1 MDSNLALPL
10 WQGDLVHTEDWPT
23 TIADALAV
31 QERLRGLV
39 DVTDDCPELPPT
51 VTGLDVA
58 YDAADGIAAAVVTLE
73 TAGLTVVEERT
84 VRAKAVFP
92 YEPGLFAFRE
102 LPPLL
107 DALDRLD
114 HEPDVLV
121 CDGHGLAHPRRFG
134 LACHLGVLTGRP
146 AFGVGKTRFVGT
158 HDAPAAS
165 RGASVPLV
173 DAGEEVGAVLRTQD
187 GVKPVYVS
195 AGHRIDLAHA
205 CRLTLALAPRYRLPE
220 TTRQADRLSRVALR

>member
-1 MDSNLALPL
+1 
-10 WQGDLVHTEDWPT
+10 VHTGDWPS
-23 TIADALAV
+23 TIEDALAV
-31 QERLRGLV
+31 QERLRGRV
-39 DVTDDCPELPPT
+39 DRTDDCAELPPT

-58 YDAADGIAAAVVTLE
+58 YGTSDEIAAAVVTLE

-84 VRAKAVFP
+84 HRAKAVFP

-107 DALDRLD
+107 AALEQLD

-158 HDAPAAS
+158 HAAPEAS
-165 RGASVPLV
+165 RGSSAPLV

-205 CRLTLALAPRYRLPE
+205 CRLTLALTPRYRLPE
-220 TTRQADRLSRVALR
+220 TTRQADRLSRAALR

>member
-1 MDSNLALPL
+1 M
-10 WQGDLVHTEDWPT
+10 HTEDWPST
-23 TIADALAV
+23 VEEALAV
-31 QERLRGLV
+31 QDRLRGRV
-39 DVTDDCPELPPT
+39 DLTDDCPELPPT

-58 YDAADGIAAAVVTLE
+58 YDDTGGIVAAVVTLE

-84 VRAKAVFP
+84 HRARATFP

-107 DALDRLD
+107 AALERLDRT
-114 HEPDVLV
+114 PDVLV

-158 HDAPAAS
+158 HGSPEAA
-165 RGASVPLV
+165 RGSSVPLV
-173 DAGEEVGAVLRTQD
+173 DAGEVVGAVLRTRD

-205 CRLTLALAPRYRLPE
+205 CRLTLALTPRYRLPE
-220 TTRQADRLSRVALR
+220 TTRHADRLSRAAPR

>member
-1 MDSNLALPL
+1 
-10 WQGDLVHTEDWPT
+10 LVHTGDWPT
-23 TIADALAV
+23 TIEDALAV
-31 QERLRGLV
+31 QERLRGRV

-58 YDAADGIAAAVVTLE
+58 YGTSDEIAAAVVTLE

-84 VRAKAVFP
+84 HRAKAAFP

-107 DALDRLD
+107 AALDQLD
-114 HEPDVLV
+114 HAPGVLV

-134 LACHLGVLTGRP
+134 LACHLGVLTGLP

-158 HDAPAAS
+158 HASPEPS
-165 RGASVPLV
+165 RGSSAPLV

-205 CRLTLALAPRYRLPE
+205 CRLTLALTPRYRLPE
-220 TTRQADRLSRVALR
+220 TTRQADRLSRAALR

>member
-1 MDSNLALPL
+1 L
-10 WQGDLVHTEDWPT
+10 WQGDLVHTGDWPT

-84 VRAKAVFP
+84 FRAKAVFP

-107 DALDRLD
+107 AALERLD

-146 AFGVGKTRFVGT
+146 AFGVGKTRFVGS
-158 HDAPAAS
+158 HDAPGPA
-165 RGASVPLV
+165 RGSSVPLV
-173 DAGEEVGAVLRTQD
+173 DDGEEVGAVLRTQD

-205 CRLTLALAPRYRLPE
+205 CRLTLALTPRYRLPE
-220 TTRQADRLSRVALR
+220 TTRRADQLSRVALR

>member
-1 MDSNLALPL
+1 M
-10 WQGDLVHTEDWPT
+10 HTGDWPT
-23 TIADALAV
+23 TVEDALAV
-31 QERLRGLV
+31 QERLRDQV
-39 DVTDDCPELPPT
+39 DRTDDLPELPPT

-58 YDAADGIAAAVVTLE
+58 YDDTGVIAAAVVTLE

-84 VRAKAVFP
+84 HRARAVFP

-107 DALDRLD
+107 AALEQLD

-134 LACHLGVLTGRP
+134 LACHLGVLTGLP

-158 HDAPAAS
+158 HTSPAAA
-165 RGASVPLV
+165 RGSSEPLV

-205 CRLTLALAPRYRLPE
+205 CRLTLALSPRYRLPE
-220 TTRQADRLSRVALR
+220 TTRRADRLSRVALG

>member
-1 MDSNLALPL
+1 M
-10 WQGDLVHTEDWPT
+10 HTGDWPS
-23 TIADALAV
+23 TIEDALAV
-31 QERLRGLV
+31 QERLRGRV
-39 DVTDDCPELPPT
+39 DLTDDCAELPPT

-58 YDAADGIAAAVVTLE
+58 YGTSDEIAAAVVTLE

-84 VRAKAVFP
+84 HRAKAVFP

-107 DALDRLD
+107 AALDQLD
-114 HEPDVLV
+114 HQPDVLV

-158 HDAPAAS
+158 HAAPEAS
-165 RGASVPLV
+165 RGSSAPLI

-205 CRLTLALAPRYRLPE
+205 CRLTLALTPRYRLPE
-220 TTRQADRLSRVALR
+220 TTRQADRLSRAALR

>member
-1 MDSNLALPL
+1 M
-10 WQGDLVHTEDWPT
+10 VHTEDWPST
-23 TIADALAV
+23 VEEALAV
-31 QERLRGLV
+31 QDRLRGRV
-39 DVTDDCPELPPT
+39 ERADDCPELPPT

-58 YDAADGIAAAVVTLE
+58 YDGSGGIAAAVVTLE
-73 TAGLTVVEERT
+73 TAGLSVVEART
-84 VRAKAVFP
+84 HRARAAFP

-107 DALDRLD
+107 AALEQLER
-114 HEPDVLV
+114 EPDVLV

-158 HDAPAAS
+158 HASPGAA
-165 RGASVPLV
+165 RGSSEPLV
-173 DAGEEVGAVLRTQD
+173 DAGEVVGAVLRTRD

-205 CRLTLALAPRYRLPE
+205 CRLTLALTPRYRLPE
-220 TTRQADRLSRVALR
+220 TTRRADRLSREALG

>member
-1 MDSNLALPL
+1 M
-10 WQGDLVHTEDWPT
+10 HTGDWPST
-23 TIADALAV
+23 AEEALAV
-31 QERLRGLV
+31 QEALRGRVELHG
-39 DVTDDCPELPPT
+39 DLPELPPT

-58 YDAADGIAAAVVTLE
+58 YDEADGIAAAVVTLE

-84 VRAKAVFP
+84 HRAKAVFP

-107 DALDRLD
+107 AALGELEHR
-114 HEPDVLV
+114 PDVLV

-134 LACHLGVLTGRP
+134 LACHLGVLTGLP
-146 AFGVGKTRFVGT
+146 AFGVGKTRFVGS
-158 HDAPAAS
+158 HDVPGPE
-165 RGASVPLV
+165 RGSSVPLV

-205 CRLTLALAPRYRLPE
+205 CRLTLALTARYRLPE
-220 TTRQADRLSRVALR
+220 TTRLADRLSRVALK

>member
-1 MDSNLALPL
+1 M
-10 WQGDLVHTEDWPT
+10 HTEDWPST
-23 TIADALAV
+23 TEEALAV
-31 QERLRGLV
+31 QDRLRGRVELA
-39 DVTDDCPELPPT
+39 DDCPELPPT

-58 YDAADGIAAAVVTLE
+58 YDDDGDIAAAVVTLE

-84 VRAKAVFP
+84 HRARAVFP

-107 DALDRLD
+107 AAIERLDRT
-114 HEPDVLV
+114 PDVLV
-121 CDGHGLAHPRRFG
+121 CDGHGRAHPRRFG
-134 LACHLGVLTGRP
+134 LACHLGVLTGLP

-158 HDAPAAS
+158 HADPAAA
-165 RGASVPLV
+165 RGSSVPLV
-173 DAGEEVGAVLRTQD
+173 DAGEEVGAVLRTRE

-205 CRLTLALAPRYRLPE
+205 CRLTLALTPRYRLPE
-220 TTRQADRLSRVALR
+220 TTRHADRLSRAALK

>member
-1 MDSNLALPL
+1 M
-10 WQGDLVHTEDWPT
+10 HTGDWPS
-23 TIADALAV
+23 TIEDALAV
-31 QERLRGLV
+31 QERLRGRV
-39 DVTDDCPELPPT
+39 DRTDDCPELPPT

-58 YDAADGIAAAVVTLE
+58 YDGDGGIAAAAVTLE

-84 VRAKAVFP
+84 HRAKAVFP

-107 DALDRLD
+107 AALDQLD

-134 LACHLGVLTGRP
+134 LACHLGVLTGWP

-158 HDAPAAS
+158 HAAPEAS
-165 RGASVPLV
+165 RGSSAPLV

-205 CRLTLALAPRYRLPE
+205 CRLTLALTPRYRLPE
-220 TTRQADRLSRVALR
+220 TTRQADRLSRAALR

>member
-1 MDSNLALPL
+1 
-10 WQGDLVHTEDWPT
+10 VHTGNWPST
-23 TIADALAV
+23 PAEAVAV

-39 DVTDDCPELPPT
+39 DLTDDGPELPPT

-58 YDAADGIAAAVVTLE
+58 YDDAGGIAAAVVTLE

-84 VRAKAVFP
+84 VRAEAVFP

-107 DALDRLD
+107 AALERLD
-114 HEPDVLV
+114 HEPGVLV

-146 AFGVGKTRFVGT
+146 AFGVGKTRFVGS
-158 HDAPAAS
+158 HESPGPS
-165 RGASVPLV
+165 RGSSVPLV
-173 DAGEEVGAVLRTQD
+173 DAGEVVGAVLRTQD

-195 AGHRIDLAHA
+195 AGHRIGLAHA
-205 CRLTLALAPRYRLPE
+205 CRLTLALTPRYRLPE
-220 TTRQADRLSRVALR
+220 TTRQADRLSRAALR

>member
-1 MDSNLALPL
+1 M
-10 WQGDLVHTEDWPT
+10 HIEDWPS
-23 TIADALAV
+23 TIGDALAV
-31 QERLRGLV
+31 QERLREQV
-39 DVTDDCPELPPT
+39 DLTDDGPELPPT

-58 YDAADGIAAAVVTLE
+58 YDSVYDDADGIAAAVVTLE

-84 VRAKAVFP
+84 YRAKAVFP

-107 DALDRLD
+107 TALERLDRA
-114 HEPDVLV
+114 PDVLV

-134 LACHLGVLTGRP
+134 LACHLGVLTGLP
-146 AFGVGKTRFVGT
+146 AFGVGKTRFVGS

-165 RGASVPLV
+165 RGSSAPLV

-195 AGHRIDLAHA
+195 AGHRIGLAHA
-205 CRLTLALAPRYRLPE
+205 CRLTLALTPRYRLPE
-220 TTRQADRLSRVALR
+220 TTRQADRLSRAALR

>member
-1 MDSNLALPL
+1 
-10 WQGDLVHTEDWPT
+10 VHIEDWPS
-23 TIADALAV
+23 TIGDALAV
-31 QERLRGLV
+31 QERLREQV
-39 DVTDDCPELPPT
+39 DLTDDLPELPPT

-58 YDAADGIAAAVVTLE
+58 YDDADGIAAAVVTLE
-73 TAGLTVVEERT
+73 TAGLTVVAERT
-84 VRAKAVFP
+84 YRAKAVFP

-107 DALDRLD
+107 TALERLDRA
-114 HEPDVLV
+114 PDVLV

-134 LACHLGVLTGRP
+134 LACHLGVLTGLP
-146 AFGVGKTRFVGT
+146 AFGVGKTRFVGS

-165 RGASVPLV
+165 RGSSVPLV

-195 AGHRIDLAHA
+195 AGHRIGLAHA
-205 CRLTLALAPRYRLPE
+205 CRLTLALTPHYRLPE
-220 TTRQADRLSRVALR
+220 TTRQADRLSRAALK

>member
-1 MDSNLALPL
+1 
-10 WQGDLVHTEDWPT
+10 LVHTGDWPT
-23 TIADALAV
+23 TIDDALAV
-31 QERLRGLV
+31 QERLRGRV

-58 YDAADGIAAAVVTLE
+58 YGERDEIAAAVVTLE

-84 VRAKAVFP
+84 HRAKAVFP

-107 DALDRLD
+107 AALEALDRK
-114 HEPDVLV
+114 PDVLV

-134 LACHLGVLTGRP
+134 LACHLGVLTGLP
-146 AFGVGKTRFVGT
+146 AFGVGKTRFVGS
-158 HDAPAAS
+158 HGVPGLA
-165 RGASVPLV
+165 RGSSEPLV
-173 DAGEEVGAVLRTQD
+173 DAGEAVGAVLRTQD

-205 CRLTLALAPRYRLPE
+205 CRLTLALTPRHRLPE
-220 TTRQADRLSRVALR
+220 TTRRADRLSRTALR

>member
-1 MDSNLALPL
+1 VPI
-10 WQGDLVHTEDWPT
+10 EDWPST
-23 TIADALAV
+23 AEEALAV
-31 QERLRGLV
+31 QERLRGRV
-39 DVTDDCPELPPT
+39 DLADDCPELPPT

-58 YDAADGIAAAVVTLE
+58 YDDDGGIAAAVVTLE
-73 TAGLTVVEERT
+73 IAGLTVVEERT
-84 VRAKAVFP
+84 HRAQAVFP

-107 DALDRLD
+107 AALERL
-114 HEPDVLV
+114 ERAPDVLV

-158 HDAPAAS
+158 HANPAHE
-165 RGASVPLV
+165 RGSSVPLV
-173 DAGEEVGAVLRTQD
+173 DAGEEVGAVLRTRD

-205 CRLTLALAPRYRLPE
+205 CRLTLALTPRYRLPE
-220 TTRQADRLSRVALR
+220 TTRHADRLSRAALR

>member
-1 MDSNLALPL
+1 M
-10 WQGDLVHTEDWPT
+10 HTEDWPA
-23 TIADALAV
+23 TIGEALAV

-39 DVTDDCPELPPT
+39 DLADDCPELPPT

-58 YDAADGIAAAVVTLE
+58 YDGDGGVAAAVVTLE
-73 TAGLTVVEERT
+73 TAGLTVVEART
-84 VRAKAVFP
+84 HRAKAVFP

-107 DALDRLD
+107 AALGELER
-114 HEPDVLV
+114 EPDLLV

-134 LACHLGVLTGRP
+134 VACHLGVLTGRP

-158 HDAPAAS
+158 HGEPGLS
-165 RGASVPLV
+165 RGRSVPLV

-195 AGHRIDLAHA
+195 AGHRIGLAHA
-205 CRLTLALAPRYRLPE
+205 CRVTLALTPRYRLPE
-220 TTRQADRLSRVALR
+220 TTRQADRLSRAARR

>member
-1 MDSNLALPL
+1 M
-10 WQGDLVHTEDWPT
+10 HTGDWPST
-23 TIADALAV
+23 VEEALAV
-31 QERLRGLV
+31 QERLRERV
-39 DVTDDCPELPPT
+39 DLTDDGPELPPT

-58 YDAADGIAAAVVTLE
+58 YDERDGIAAAVVTLE
-73 TAGLTVVEERT
+73 TAGLTVVEART
-84 VRAKAVFP
+84 HRAKAVFP

-107 DALDRLD
+107 AALERLD

-158 HDAPAAS
+158 HADPAPA
-165 RGASVPLV
+165 RGSAEPLV
-173 DAGEEVGAVLRTQD
+173 DAGEVVGAALRTQD

-205 CRLTLALAPRYRLPE
+205 CRLTLALTPRYRLPE
-220 TTRQADRLSRVALR
+220 TTRQADRLSRAALR

>member
-1 MDSNLALPL
+1 M
-10 WQGDLVHTEDWPT
+10 HTGDWPKT
-23 TIADALAV
+23 AEEARAV
-31 QERLRGLV
+31 QERLRDLV
-39 DVTDDCPELPPT
+39 DLTDDLPALPPT

-58 YDAADGIAAAVVTLE
+58 YDESDGIAAAVVTLE
-73 TAGLTVVEERT
+73 TAGLTVVEART
-84 VRAKAVFP
+84 HRAKAVFP

-107 DALDRLD
+107 AALEGLA
-114 HEPDVLV
+114 HTPDVLV

-134 LACHLGVLTGRP
+134 LACHLGVLTGLP

-158 HDAPAAS
+158 HDEPEQARGSSAPLA
-165 RGASVPLV
+165 

-195 AGHRIDLAHA
+195 AGHRIGLAHA
-205 CRLTLALAPRYRLPE
+205 CRLTLALTPRYRLPE
-220 TTRQADRLSRVALR
+220 TTRQADRLSRAALR